1 MALGKAGQQRIEQAR
16 QNAALGAGDMVL
28 YDSSRPFDAFA
39 TATPLAKCESLLVQF
54 PKKLLPLPDRH
65 VARLLAVPLS
75 SKAGIG
81 RLLAQ
86 FLNGIA
92 EEHADCTPR
101 DGARLAS
108 TTIDLVAA
116 TLAHHLDRE
125 AAMPLESRQCILFLR
140 ISSFI
145 QEYLADPG
153 LGPASIASAHQ
164 ISLRYLHRIFQQQN
178 TTVSALI
185 RQMRLDRC
193 RRDLADPGLQHQ
205 TIGAIGARWG
215 FTRPADFSRAFRAG
229 VGMPPGEYRAMQRQA
244 GDLVL
249 SQNKRTGDG
258 TVDR

>member
-1 MALGKAGQQRIEQAR
+1 MR
-16 QNAALGAGDMVL
+16 V
-28 YDSSRPFDAFA
+28 
-39 TATPLAKCESLLVQF
+39 LLVQF

-75 SKAGIG
+75 SKEGIG
-81 RLLAQ
+81 RLLSQ
-86 FLNGIA
+86 FLTGMA

-101 DGARLAS
+101 DRARLAS

-125 AAMPLESRQCILFLR
+125 AAMPLESRQRILFHR
-140 ISSFI
+140 ITSFI

-193 RRDLADPGLQHQ
+193 RRDLADPGRRDQ
-205 TIGAIGARWG
+205 TIRAIGARWG
-215 FTRPADFSRAFRAG
+215 FTSPADFSRAFRAG
-229 VGMPPGEYRAMQRQA
+229 VGMPPVSTAPCSARLATWRCLGTNGREME
-244 GDLVL
+244 LL
-249 SQNKRTGDG
+249 SDDG
-258 TVDR
+258 TLPTTTPRAGPATCK